1 VRIRASLAAV
11 LIVGGFLTVVAS
23 GGVEESRR
31 GAESRRAGLVRLI
44 RQRQGEVDELG
55 ASLVKLRSNVVRA
68 RHRLSAQSVEDARR
82 VRTVQIQAG
91 TTPMVGPGL
100 EVQLSD
106 SDREAR
112 DPVDQGALAV
122 HDVDLQLV
130 INALWAA
137 GAEAVAVN
145 GQRLVATS
153 PIRAAGETV
162 TVNFRPLAPP
172 YKVSA
177 IGADK
182 GAFNRSDVARRFRQ
196 WVEDFGL
203 GFSVRPR
210 SRIEVPAYMGT
221 LQLSA
226 ARAADRHDQND
237 VVPSD
242 SSTVSPSG
250 ASTGRSRASGSRRAG
265 RTPVRR

>member
-1 VRIRASLAAV
+1 MRIRASLAIV
-11 LIVGGFLTVVAS
+11 LGVVGFLTLVTS

-44 RQRQGEVDELG
+44 RQRQGDVEALG
-55 ASLVKLRSNVVRA
+55 ADLVRLRSEVLRA
-68 RHRLSAQSVEDARR
+68 RQQLSTQSLEDARR
-82 VRTVQIQAG
+82 VRNVQMQAG
-91 TTPMVGPGL
+91 TLPMAGRGL
-100 EVQLSD
+100 LVQLSD

-112 DPVDQGALAV
+112 EPADRDAFAV

-130 INALWAA
+130 VNALWAA

-153 PIRAAGETV
+153 PIRAAGETI
-162 TVNFRPLAPP
+162 TVNFRPLVPP
-172 YKVSA
+172 FKIAA

-182 GAFNRSDVARRFRQ
+182 DAFNRSDVARRFRR
-196 WVEDFGL
+196 WVGDFGL
-203 GFSVRPR
+203 GFSVRGR
-210 SRIEVPAYMGT
+210 SRVEVPGYMGT

-226 ARAADRHDQND
+226 ARASDRVGEPG

-242 SSTVSPSG
+242 SSASPPWPG
-250 ASTGRSRASGSRRAG
+250 VAG
-265 RTPVRR
+265 RR